1 MQWRR
6 GFSMI
11 ELVIVLAMVG
21 VTAAIAVPRYVN
33 SVQRAKVDGA
43 ARRIAADI
51 ERLRDRA
58 RAQGREQRM
67 YIATA
72 GYVLVMTDNDGNS
85 VRERV
90 DLTLDPYGVGVE
102 PAVVTDRG
110 LTFDSLGR
118 ASEPLVVYVT
128 QGQAS
133 RGVMF
138 DPVTGRAEVFAP
150 TRMGDGRLSADTV
163 DAPPRVRDAM
173 PAGTRTTPKLPSEAA
188 ALATELSDVLR

>member
-33 SVQRAKVDGA
+33 SVQRTKVDGA
-43 ARRIAADI
+43 ARRMAADI

-58 RAQGREQRM
+58 RAQGREQQL
-67 YIATA
+67 YLASA
-72 GYVLVMTDNDGNS
+72 GYVLIMTDDAGNG
-85 VRERV
+85 VEELV
-90 DLTLDPYGVGVE
+90 DLTVDPYGVGVK
-102 PAVVTDRG
+102 PVVVTDRG

-118 ASEPLVVYVT
+118 ASEALLVYVAN
-128 QGQAS
+128 GEAS

-138 DPVTGRAEVFAP
+138 DPVAGRASVFTPERLA
-150 TRMGDGRLSADTV
+150 DGKLNADSV
-163 DAPPRVRDAM
+163 AMPPRVRDGL
-173 PAGTRTTPKLPSEAA
+173 PVGTRTKPTVASEAV
-188 ALATELSDVLR
+188 ALETELSDVLR